1 MNPQK
6 QAILDADNAKG
17 DVIDLLAPLVCDK
30 SRFTVENKSVQ
41 LNVRNPIT
49 VEGYVSTDFD
59 DLRIDFGMKVYD
71 PSRNA
76 GERFLNP
83 GRWLRRGGNAF
94 HFGIG
99 YPF

>member
-1 MNPQK
+1 MFTDIGNVWNLKEIPSDFL
-6 QAILDADNAKG
+6 ASLAADWGTGVRLNLDFIL
-17 DVIDLLAPLVCDK
+17 
-30 SRFTVENKSVQ
+30 
-41 LNVRNPIT
+41 
-49 VEGYVSTDFD
+49 
-59 DLRIDFGMKVYD
+59 LRIDFGMKVYD